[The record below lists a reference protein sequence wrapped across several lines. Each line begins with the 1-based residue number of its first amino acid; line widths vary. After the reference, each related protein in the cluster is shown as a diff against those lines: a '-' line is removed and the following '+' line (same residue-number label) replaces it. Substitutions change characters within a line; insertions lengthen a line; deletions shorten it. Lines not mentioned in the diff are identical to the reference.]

1 MVPLSA
7 AWTVDR
13 SPLPHLCLLTAGSTV
28 NVRDRESEKEE
39 SLMKVSIVY
48 SFFLGG
54 HCQTVSQP
62 PRRRRKRE
70 RKRELDLDQHYERKD
85 PDPISFSNIISY

>member
-1 MVPLSA
+1 MS
-7 AWTVDR
+7 
-13 SPLPHLCLLTAGSTV
+13 LTAGAGTRCMSLL
-28 NVRDRESEKEE
+28 SSSP
-39 SLMKVSIVY
+39 SLMAYHGDESKRDDENETVTSS

-70 RKRELDLDQHYERKD
+70 RKRELYLDQHYERKD
-85 PDPISFSNIISY
+85 PDPISFSWLIKY